1 MMPRLAEDRSIGAL
15 FAELADETTSLVR
28 KEIEL
33 ARAELMQNAS
43 RIAGG
48 AITLVVGGLVALL
61 GVQALIACAI
71 LALALWVA
79 PWLAALIV
87 GAVILAIGG
96 VMALVGRRRLDLRSL
111 TPRRTLLTLRRDRE
125 WAREQL
131 HERL

>member
-33 ARAELMQNAS
+33 ARAELVQNAS

-87 GAVILAIGG
+87 GAVILAIGA
-96 VMALVGRRRLDLRSL
+96 VMVLVGRRRLDLRSL